1 MSNEVANMTDWTEE
15 TKTQAPHWKSED
27 ITTRKVTRGKVGELS
42 RGEIA
47 DNIHNDIG
55 AEVARMDMENAYG
68 DKPTISYDE
77 ESKGTI
83 SYTEESKSA
92 IDYTEETKPT
102 IDWTEES
109 K

>member
-1 MSNEVANMTDWTEE
+1 MTDWTKES
-15 TKTQAPHWKSED
+15 KSQAPHWKDED

-47 DNIHNDIG
+47 DNIHGSLG
-55 AEVARMDMENAYG
+55 AEVARIDMENAYG
-68 DKPTISYDE
+68 DKPTIDYNE
-77 ESKGTI
+77 ESKGTVDH
-83 SYTEESKSA
+83 TEETKGTV
-92 IDYTEETKPT
+92 DFTEETKPT

>member
-1 MSNEVANMTDWTEE
+1 MADFTEE
-15 TKTQAPHWKSED
+15 TKTQSPHWKSED

-47 DNIHNDIG
+47 DNIHNDLG
-55 AEVARMDMENAYG
+55 AKVTRMDMENAYG
-68 DKPTISYDE
+68 DKPTIDHTE

-83 SYTEESKSA
+83 DHTEETKGT
-92 IDYTEETKPT
+92 IDFTEETKPT
-102 IDWTEES
+102 ISWTEES